1 MDSDETG
8 TALLTKQ
15 MASRVAGRV
24 AAREKWPVEVREI
37 KKGVMQG
44 YRQMI
49 LPRRRFQYKWRSL
62 KGKGFWLTAKGM
74 PVFQGKTLRE
84 ATIKMVRSLPEYA
97 DCTVM
102 D

>member
-1 MDSDETG
+1 MDEDVSR
-8 TALLTKQ
+8 ASLRTKR
-15 MASRVAGRV
+15 AAARLAGRV
-24 AAREKWPVEVREI
+24 ATREKWPIEVREM

-44 YRQMI
+44 YRHLVEPSI
-49 LPRRRFQYKWRSL
+49 RLSWRSL

-74 PVFQGKTLRE
+74 GMFYGRTLRE
-84 ATIKMVRSLPEYA
+84 ATLNMMRSLPEYQ